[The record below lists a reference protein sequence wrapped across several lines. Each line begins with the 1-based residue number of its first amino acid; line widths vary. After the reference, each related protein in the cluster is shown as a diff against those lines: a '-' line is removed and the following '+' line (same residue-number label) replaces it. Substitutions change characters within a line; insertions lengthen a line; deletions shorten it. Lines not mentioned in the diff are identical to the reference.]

1 VILGGGFTYTATFA
15 GSARPASCTPTSAK
29 VTVTK
34 TQK

>member
-15 GSARPASCTPTSAK
+15 GSAVLASYTPTSAK

-34 TQK
+34 KQK